1 MKTIIRIFKWTLL
14 GLVIIIVGFALWT
27 VIVAVDHPPVVKD
40 MSCLNTERQKVND
53 STYYLGNNWLRKS
66 ESGIWEMYIE
76 GNAFE
81 RGVAFGKL
89 TKELLYYQEN
99 AFFEQIRKL
108 VPSENYLKFLKYFV
122 AWFNRNLDKNIT
134 EEYKEEIFGTS
145 FSCAPEFNFIGSP
158 YQRQLNYH
166 AAHDIG
172 HALQGMMM
180 VGCTSFSCWD
190 SKSADSSLIIGRN
203 FDFYAGNKFAE
214 NKIVCFVNP
223 TEGFRFM
230 MVTWADMLGV
240 VSGMNEKGLTV
251 TINASKSSLP
261 LQASTP
267 ISLLSREIL
276 QYASTIDQAY
286 AIAKKR
292 KLFVSESLLIGSAI
306 DGKSAII
313 EKSPRKYD
321 IVYPTWDYIVCANH
335 FQGEAFKD
343 DEINIRNI
351 EGSDSYSRF
360 LRAEELIKAD
370 SVLDVDKAI
379 AILRNMKGVGNKEL
393 GTGNPM
399 AINQLISH
407 HAVVFKPQQL
417 LAWVSAAPYQIG
429 TFEAYDLRKVFSLN
443 KEDIIAG
450 KEIYTPELTVPADS
464 FLLSEQYSSY
474 KRYLLMT
481 NDLKNFTSARKILP
495 DSFENSYILS
505 NPDFYAVYS
514 NLADYYSV
522 MKNNRKALEYY
533 NKALSKEIPGNDLR
547 NKLTSLSE
555 KLKN

>member
-14 GLVIIIVGFALWT
+14 CLVVIILGFALWT

-40 MSCLNTERQKVND
+40 MSSLNSERQKVND

-99 AFFEQIRKL
+99 AFFEQINKL
-108 VPSENYLKFLKYFV
+108 VPSENYLRFLKYFV

-134 EEYKEEIFGTS
+134 EEYKEEIYGTS

-190 SKSADSSLIIGRN
+190 GKSADSSLIIARN

-223 TEGFRFM
+223 TEGFKFM

-276 QYASTIDQAY
+276 QYASTIDEAY

-292 KLFVSESLLIGSAI
+292 KLFVSESLLIGSAV
-306 DGKSAII
+306 DGRSAII

-321 IVYPTWDYIVCANH
+321 IVYPTQDYIVCANH
-335 FQGEAFKD
+335 FQGEAFRN

-351 EGSDSYSRF
+351 EGSDSFSRF
-360 LRAEELIKAD
+360 ERAEELIKKD
-370 SVLDVDKAI
+370 SVLDVEKSI
-379 AILRNMKGVGNKEL
+379 AILRDMKGVGNKEL
-393 GTGNPM
+393 GMGNPM

-407 HAVVFKPQQL
+407 HSVVFKPKHL

-429 TFEAYDLRKVFSLN
+429 KFEAYDLMKVFSMS

-464 FLLSEQYSSY
+464 FLISDQYLSY
-474 KRYLLMT
+474 KSYLLMT
-481 NDLKNFTSARKILP
+481 NELKSFTSARKTLP
-495 DSFENSYILS
+495 DAFEKSYILS
-505 NPDFYAVYS
+505 DPDFYAVYS

-522 MKNNRKALEYY
+522 MKNNVKALGYY
-533 NKALSKEIPGNDLR
+533 KQALSKEVPGNDLR

-555 KLKN
+555 KLEN